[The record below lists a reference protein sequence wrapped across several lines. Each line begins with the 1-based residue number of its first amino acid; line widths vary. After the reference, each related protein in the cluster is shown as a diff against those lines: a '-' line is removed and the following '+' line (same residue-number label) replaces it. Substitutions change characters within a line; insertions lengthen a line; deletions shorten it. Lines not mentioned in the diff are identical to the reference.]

1 MANILEAGDS
11 MTVNKFL
18 KYLKIK
24 KLTLMTTGDS
34 EDSQVFDDY
43 DDPVMIQLI
52 CSKAL
57 EGKVWTL
64 CNDGHR
70 YVAYGLCF
78 VNRLGYY
85 LIE

>member
-1 MANILEAGDS
+1 MANILKRGES
-11 MTVNKFL
+11 MTVSKFL
-18 KYLKIK
+18 KYLKTR
-24 KLTLMTTGDS
+24 KLTLMTTEDN

-43 DDPVMIQLI
+43 DDLVMIQLI

-64 CNDGHR
+64 CDDGHR